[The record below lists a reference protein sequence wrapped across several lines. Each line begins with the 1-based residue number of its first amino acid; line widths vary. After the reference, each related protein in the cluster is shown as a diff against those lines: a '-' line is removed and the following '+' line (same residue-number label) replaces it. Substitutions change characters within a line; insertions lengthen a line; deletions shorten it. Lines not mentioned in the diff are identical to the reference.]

1 MTIKKVEEVFRTIV
15 GTNFFQPLSKN
26 EKGLYNMRFIS
37 LISNVNGI
45 APMNPAK
52 FREVVSI
59 SLPLIPDQ
67 PYILKSL

>member
-1 MTIKKVEEVFRTIV
+1 MKKAYTICV
-15 GTNFFQPLSKN
+15 L
-26 EKGLYNMRFIS
+26 S